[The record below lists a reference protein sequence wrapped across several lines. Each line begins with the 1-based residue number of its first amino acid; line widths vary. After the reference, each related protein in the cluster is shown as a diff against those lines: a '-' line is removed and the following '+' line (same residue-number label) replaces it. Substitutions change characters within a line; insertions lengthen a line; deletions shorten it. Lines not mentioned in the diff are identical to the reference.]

1 VFHYV
6 IILYD
11 HFIMY
16 VVSFVT
22 SIVNKTLDF
31 HVCINIASVLMYIYV
46 CGFVFRF
53 LQLYIAL
60 HLEVLATLDRGTELT
75 MNVLYLNIYTILFMD
90 LHICLMNKKSQKL
103 LIDVCMI
110 NILNKYP

>member
-1 VFHYV
+1 MFHYL

-31 HVCINIASVLMYIYV
+31 DVCINIASVLMYVYV
-46 CGFVFRF
+46 CGFVFYF

-60 HLEVLATLDRGTELT
+60 HLEVLATLDRGT
-75 MNVLYLNIYTILFMD
+75 
-90 LHICLMNKKSQKL
+90 
-103 LIDVCMI
+103 DVAM
-110 NILNKYP
+110 P